1 MVYFGLHN
9 FLIFKIYKFI
19 LQCLQTNFE
28 APLKLVY
35 IMLIKYLLIFT
46 FFDIDLT
53 EKIIRVCKAFN

>member
-1 MVYFGLHN
+1 MALMVYFGLHN

-28 APLKLVY
+28 EY